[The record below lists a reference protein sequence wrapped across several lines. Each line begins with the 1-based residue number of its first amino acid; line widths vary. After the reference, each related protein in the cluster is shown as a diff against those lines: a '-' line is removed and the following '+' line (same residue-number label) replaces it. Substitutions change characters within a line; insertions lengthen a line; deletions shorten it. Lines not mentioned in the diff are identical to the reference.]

1 VLPVQF
7 GGEPQVLRDVSD
19 GVPGPALRQ
28 RDQSQ
33 PVDRP
38 DPDRRVVSSGS
49 RDLAGLAVLDYLV
62 VSPCAHGTRH
72 EGMRRMVTP
81 LFRAAHTE
89 LADR

>member
-1 VLPVQF
+1 MA
-7 GGEPQVLRDVSD
+7 S
-19 GVPGPALRQ
+19 PGLLCASATSPP
-28 RDQSQ
+28 Q

-49 RDLAGLAVLDYLV
+49 RGLAGLAVLDYLV
-62 VSPCAHGTRH
+62 VSPRAHGTRH